1 MVYFIQYFIIPFYG
15 SIILFN
21 KHLHQNSYFARHTSK
36 HFPNISSFSPHNNLM
51 K

>member
-1 MVYFIQYFIIPFYG
+1 MIYFIQYFIIPFCG

-21 KHLHQNSYFARHTSK
+21 KHLNQNSYFARHTSK